1 MLRKIK
7 MVTPGVG
14 ASPIYQKRFGGGIDW
29 RPGMLIQ
36 YAAAGIFFALGA
48 MVFETRIVN
57 WTPEFLFA
65 LCWLVIVLV
74 VRCYLATLF
83 PHKSV
88 YGDASSEPVLSH
100 SARDRFNGVG
110 TFQRATG
117 RGRTR
122 WHGILRSGGISSEL
136 ANRWQIIACCR

>member
-1 MLRKIK
+1 
-7 MVTPGVG
+7 MVTPGVS

-65 LCWLVIVLV
+65 LCWLVIVLSFGAIWLL
-74 VRCYLATLF
+74 Y
-83 PHKSV
+83 
-88 YGDASSEPVLSH
+88 
-100 SARDRFNGVG
+100 
-110 TFQRATG
+110 
-117 RGRTR
+117 
-122 WHGILRSGGISSEL
+122 ISS
-136 ANRWQIIACCR
+136 